1 MRAANALLQ
10 AVHARL
16 SRDAEL
22 VGMVGS
28 GGIVDRLLPRPVLPC
43 VAYGEIDSRDYSTAS
58 ERGEEHFLT
67 IEVWS
72 EEGGRKLAQDIAV
85 RILALLDD
93 APLVLGGGIALVS
106 LFYRNSR
113 SVRQAKTK
121 QFLTEIRF
129 RAVTE

>member
-10 AVHARL
+10 AVHAQL
-16 SRDAEL
+16 SGDAVL
-22 VGMVGS
+22 VGLVGR
-28 GGIVDRLLPRPVLPC
+28 GGLVDRLLPRPVLPC
-43 VAYGEIDSRDYSTAS
+43 VVFGEIDSRDYSTAS
-58 ERGEEHFLT
+58 EQAEEHFLT

-85 RILALLDD
+85 RVLALLDD
-93 APLVLGGGIALVS
+93 APLTLGGGIALVS
-106 LFYRNSR
+106 LFFRNSR
-113 SVRQAKTK
+113 SVRQAKSK

>member
-10 AVHARL
+10 AVHLRL
-16 SRDAEL
+16 SGDAEL
-22 VGMVGS
+22 TAMVGR
-28 GGIVDRLLPRPVLPC
+28 GGIIDRLLPRPVLPC

-72 EEGGRKLAQDIAV
+72 EEGGRRLAQDISV

-93 APLVLGGGIALVS
+93 APLVLGGGMTLVS
-106 LFYRNSR
+106 LFYRSSR
-113 SVRQAKTK
+113 SVRQAKTR

>member
-1 MRAANALLQ
+1 MMAANALLQ
-10 AVHARL
+10 AVHIRL
-16 SRDAEL
+16 AGDAVL
-22 VGMVGS
+22 VDMVGAR
-28 GGIVDRLLPRPVLPC
+28 GIIDRLLPRPVLPC
-43 VAYGEIDSRDYSTAS
+43 VAFGEIDSRDYSTAS

-85 RILALLDD
+85 RVLALLDD

>member
-1 MRAANALLQ
+1 MMAANALLQ
-10 AVHARL
+10 AVHIRL
-16 SRDAEL
+16 AGDAVLTGL
-22 VGMVGS
+22 VGAR
-28 GGIVDRLLPRPVLPC
+28 GIIDRLLPRPVLPC
-43 VAYGEIDSRDYSTAS
+43 VAFGEIDSRDYSTCS
-58 ERGEEHFLT
+58 ERSEEHFLT

-85 RILALLDD
+85 RVLALLDD

>member
-16 SRDAEL
+16 VRDAEL

-43 VAYGEIDSRDYSTAS
+43 VAFGEIDSRDYSTAS

-93 APLVLGGGIALVS
+93 APLVLAGGIALVS

-121 QFLTEIRF
+121 QF
-129 RAVTE
+129 

>member
-10 AVHARL
+10 AVHTQLAG
-16 SRDAEL
+16 DAVL
-22 VGMVGS
+22 VGMVGAH
-28 GGIVDRLLPRPVLPC
+28 GIIDRLLPRPALPC
-43 VAYGEIDSRDYSTAS
+43 VAFGEIDSRDYSTGS
-58 ERGEEHFLT
+58 ERSEEHFLT

-85 RILALLDD
+85 RVLTLLDD

>member
-1 MRAANALLQ
+1 MRAGNALLQ
-10 AVHARL
+10 AVHAQL
-16 SRDAEL
+16 VRDAEL
-22 VGMVGS
+22 VGMVGRS
-28 GGIVDRLLPRPVLPC
+28 GIIDRLLPRPVLPC
-43 VAYGEIDSRDYSTAS
+43 VAFGEIESRDYSTAS

-93 APLVLGGGIALVS
+93 APLLLGGEIALVS
-106 LFYRNSR
+106 LFFRNSR
-113 SVRQAKTK
+113 SVRQAKSK

>member
-16 SRDAEL
+16 VGDAEL
-22 VGMVGS
+22 VGMVGPD
-28 GGIVDRLLPRPVLPC
+28 GIIDRLLPRPVLPC
-43 VAYGEIDSRDYSTAS
+43 VAFGEIDSRDYSTAS

-72 EEGGRKLAQDIAV
+72 EAGGRKLAQDIAV

-113 SVRQAKTK
+113 SARPAKTK

>member
-1 MRAANALLQ
+1 MRAGNALLQ
-10 AVHARL
+10 AVHAQL
-16 SRDAEL
+16 VRDAEL
-22 VGMVGS
+22 VGMVGRS
-28 GGIVDRLLPRPVLPC
+28 GIIDRLLPRAVLPC
-43 VAYGEIDSRDYSTAS
+43 VAFGEIESRDYSTGS

-93 APLVLGGGIALVS
+93 APLLLGGEIALVS
-106 LFYRNSR
+106 LFFRNSR
-113 SVRQAKTK
+113 SVRQAKSK

>member
-10 AVHARL
+10 ALHARL
-16 SRDAEL
+16 LGDAVL
-22 VGMVGS
+22 TGLTGR

-43 VAYGEIDSRDYSTAS
+43 VVFGEIESRDYSTGS
-58 ERGEEHFLT
+58 EQSEEHFVT

-72 EEGGRKLAQDIAV
+72 EEGGRKIAQDIAV
-85 RILALLDD
+85 RVLALLDD
-93 APLVLGGGIALVS
+93 APLVLGAGMTLVS
-106 LFYRNSR
+106 LFFRNSR
-113 SVRQAKTK
+113 SVRPAKGK